1 MTQIARDKVKGPAL
15 GLKITAGV
23 GAAFGVL
30 SLVMNLLGI
39 GMGAASGG
47 EDGMANM
54 MGGTI
59 GIVAALL
66 SIGLYVF
73 VWVAAGKMAN
83 LTSYNMSL
91 AGAIVAM
98 LPCSL
103 CCLIGLPIGI
113 WTVITLSKAEVKS
126 AFTP

>member
-15 GLKITAGV
+15 GLKITAGI
-23 GAAFGVL
+23 GAVCGVL
-30 SLVMNLLGI
+30 GILANVLGI
-39 GMGAASGG
+39 GLGAASGG

-59 GIVAALL
+59 GIVSALI
-66 SIGLYVF
+66 SIGLFVF

-98 LPCSL
+98 LPCGL
-103 CCLIGLPIGI
+103 CCIIGLPIGI
-113 WTVITLSKAEVKS
+113 WAVIVLAKPEVKS
-126 AFTP
+126 AFTA